1 MMTLSICILVAL
13 VFSIICATIAIVGS
27 YRAFQAL
34 EVGDVLC
41 TDYTIDDND
50 DCVPVT
56 TTKVVSVK
64 RDADDKIESITF
76 DNDVT
81 FTSYHDY
88 FATKWF
94 ILNED

>member
-1 MMTLSICILVAL
+1 MTALNICILVAL
-13 VFSIICATIAIVGS
+13 VFSIVCVTIAMVSS

-41 TDYTIDDND
+41 TDYVIDDND
-50 DCVPVT
+50 DLVPVT
-56 TTKVVSVK
+56 MTKVVSVK
-64 RDADDKIESITF
+64 RDANDKIESITF

-88 FATKWF
+88 CATKWF
-94 ILNED
+94 ILDED

>member
-1 MMTLSICILVAL
+1 MMALSICILVGL
-13 VFSIICATIAIVGS
+13 VFSIVCATIAMVGS

-41 TDYTIDDND
+41 TDYAVDDND
-50 DCVPVT
+50 DCIPVT

-64 RDADDKIESITF
+64 RGADDKIESITF

-88 FATKWF
+88 CATKWF
-94 ILNED
+94 ILDED